1 MMRNATAKTSSQE
14 YQQNRAHSPY
24 ELSIVTF
31 FILTF
36 FSFYP
41 VLRDLGQSTLNN
53 ELAHHTPLVFVLAL
67 FLIYR
72 DRKPLAR
79 LLREASGTG
88 PIFLFVAGLLLNV
101 AGQVLGIMYLSQ
113 LSFPLTLY
121 GMILYLKGPLVA
133 RRLIFPLSF
142 LLFAFPI
149 PGKIY
154 FEVVFPLKLFVTK
167 VATAILALIGYTV
180 HSEGN
185 IIQISST
192 VIGVSDAC
200 SGLNSLMA
208 MLTLSTFYTTL
219 VIRRMSYKVVIVLSM
234 FPLVMAV
241 NVVRVTATCVVAV
254 TWGDELASGK
264 LHMFWGIFVFA
275 ASVIGLMAITKIFII
290 FEGKTKHG

>member
-1 MMRNATAKTSSQE
+1 MMKNATAPANRRK
-14 YQQNRAHSPY
+14 YQPNRTHGTY
-24 ELSIVTF
+24 ELSIISF
-31 FILTF
+31 FVLTF

-41 VLRDLGQSTLNN
+41 VLRDLGQSVINN
-53 ELAHHTPLVFVLAL
+53 ELAHHAPLVFILVL
-67 FLIYR
+67 FLIYQ
-72 DRKPLAR
+72 DRQPLVQ
-79 LLREASGTG
+79 LLREASSTG
-88 PIFLFVAGLLLNV
+88 PISPLVAGLLLNTT
-101 AGQVLGIMYLSQ
+101 GQVLGIMYLSQ

-121 GMILYLKGPLVA
+121 GMILYLKGPRVV
-133 RRLIFPLSF
+133 RRLIFPLFF

-167 VATAILALIGYTV
+167 VATAILSLIGYAV

-185 IIQISST
+185 IIQMSST

-208 MLTLSTFYTTL
+208 MLTLSTFYTAL
-219 VIRRMSYKVVIVLSM
+219 VIRRMTHKVIIVLSM

-241 NVVRVTATCVVAV
+241 NVLRVTATCLVAV

-264 LHMFWGIFVFA
+264 LHTLWGVFVFA
-275 ASVIGLMAITKIFII
+275 ASVIGLMSITKLFILI
-290 FEGKTKHG
+290 EGKKRHG

>member
-1 MMRNATAKTSSQE
+1 MKNATAPTNSQR
-14 YQQNRAHSPY
+14 YRQNRAHGPY
-24 ELSIVTF
+24 ELSIVSF
-31 FILTF
+31 FVLTF

-41 VLRDLGQSTLNN
+41 VFRDLGQSVISN
-53 ELAHHTPLVFVLAL
+53 ELAHHAPLVFALAL
-67 FLIYR
+67 FLIYL
-72 DRKPLAR
+72 DRKPLGR

-121 GMILYLKGPLVA
+121 GMILYLKGPLVV
-133 RRLIFPLSF
+133 RSLIFPLFF
-142 LLFAFPI
+142 LFFAFPI

-167 VATAILALIGYTV
+167 AATAILALIGYPV

-185 IIQISST
+185 IIQMSST

-208 MLTLSTFYTTL
+208 MLTLSTFYTAL
-219 VIRRMSYKVVIVLSM
+219 VIRRTFYKILIVLTM

-241 NVVRVTATCVVAV
+241 NVVRVTATCLVAV
-254 TWGDELASGK
+254 TWGDELASGE
-264 LHMFWGIFVFA
+264 LHMFWGIFVFV
-275 ASVIGLMAITKIFII
+275 ASVIGLMAITKIFIAI
-290 FEGKTKHG
+290 EGRKRHG